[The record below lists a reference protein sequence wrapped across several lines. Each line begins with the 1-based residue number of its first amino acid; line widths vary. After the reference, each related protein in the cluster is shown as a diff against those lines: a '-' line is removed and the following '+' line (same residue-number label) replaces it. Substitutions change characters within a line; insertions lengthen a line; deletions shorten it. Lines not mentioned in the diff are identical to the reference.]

1 MDNPAGTKPMKK
13 STLFLTRAAIIA
25 ALYAALTYAASVV
38 GLAYGPI
45 QFRFSEALTVLAC
58 FTPAAVPG
66 LTVGCFLGN
75 LGSSLGP
82 IDWVVGTAATLLAAL
97 CTYFTRKDR
106 VHVAQRRLGCVRRQ
120 CAAGRRGRAGG
131 LLPARH
137 SALFPHQPQRGVKKG
152 FDLKAG
158 RRKKPLT
165 LNCKNK
171 SRISCY
177 NGYNFVTFE
186 RGRLY
191 HG

>member
-97 CTYFTRKDR
+97 CTYFTRKI
-106 VHVAQRRLGCVRRQ
+106 G
-120 CAAGRRGRAGG
+120 
-131 LLPARH
+131 
-137 SALFPHQPQRGVKKG
+137 
-152 FDLKAG
+152 
-158 RRKKPLT
+158 
-165 LNCKNK
+165 
-171 SRISCY
+171 
-177 NGYNFVTFE
+177 
-186 RGRLY
+186 GRLACLWAPLFSTVFNAVLVGLEIAFFVPDGGGWAAFGTLALEVGVGELAVCCLLGIPLY
-191 HG
+191 FLINRNEGLKNVLTSKQGGEKNH